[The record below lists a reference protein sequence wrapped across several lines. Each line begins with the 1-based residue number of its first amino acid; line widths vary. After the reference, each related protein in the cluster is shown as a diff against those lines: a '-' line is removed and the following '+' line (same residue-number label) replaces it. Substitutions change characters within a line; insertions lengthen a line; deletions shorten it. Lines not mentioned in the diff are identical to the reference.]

1 MMSLK
6 PLYVPPVAATHKP
19 SLVQTFLFWI
29 VFRGSLYWCCT
40 PNPLLYFTSTNFRS
54 RTFCELAITVM
65 SLQICIPSATL
76 EAAQKEA

>member
-1 MMSLK
+1 MSLQ
-6 PLYVPPVAATHKP
+6 LLQRISLRLFKP
-19 SLVQTFLFWI
+19 SSFGSFSGGHFIGVVHQTLF
-29 VFRGSLYWCCT
+29 YH
-40 PNPLLYFTSTNFRS
+40 FTSTNFRS